1 MKVSLMGH
9 SSKNKSETI
18 IIARLVLQMYDKTKI
33 KQRCGYLQRCFSE
46 V

>member
-9 SSKNKSETI
+9 SSKNKSETVI
-18 IIARLVLQMYDKTKI
+18 IVRLVLQMYDKTKR
-33 KQRCGYLQRCFSE
+33 KSRCKLLQRDFSE